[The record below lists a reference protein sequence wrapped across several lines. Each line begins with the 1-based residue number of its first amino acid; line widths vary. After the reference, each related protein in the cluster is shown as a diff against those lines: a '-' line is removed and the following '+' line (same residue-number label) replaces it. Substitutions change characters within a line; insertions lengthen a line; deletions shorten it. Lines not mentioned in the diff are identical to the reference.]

1 VSSGAVDDRWLAGP
15 VVPGSIDRAGVPASV
30 GYKLRPPPLR
40 PGLVPRTRL
49 ISRLTTVPQP
59 YVVTI
64 VAPPGYGKTT
74 LLTQWKDTAPG
85 PTAWL
90 SVDGADNDPTTLLTD
105 IVAALRHAGMLPEPA
120 VLKPRLYSEP
130 VIPHGVARL
139 AQLLESAGAAGVL
152 ILDQV
157 NNLRSRSAT
166 DIVAEFAVRL
176 PPAVQ
181 LVLASQASVR
191 LPTAVLRAQ
200 RMLHEFTA
208 SDLAMNE
215 AEGQALLQHLGIDV
229 GQELGELTRR
239 TEGWPV
245 GIYLVGLTVK
255 SGRRPAL
262 QIGGNDR
269 LLADYLRHEVLDRRS
284 DNLTTFLTRTSILER
299 FCGPL
304 CDAVLE
310 TTDSGRTI
318 ERLER
323 SNLLIVP
330 LDNTNDWY
338 RYHYLLE
345 EFLSSELNRRE
356 PELVKELHVRAAKW
370 FDAHDIPELAVRHAQ
385 AADDV
390 ALVARI
396 MARVTRRSFALGKVG
411 SVVEWLRWFE
421 HDNRIVGYPDI
432 AALGALVFALSG
444 NKAAADRWAGVLF
457 AGVDPGGSTGLS
469 PVARLLLAI
478 RGRGGIAQ
486 MRADARAAR
495 LDLRSEPEWLAGALA
510 AEGFSHLWDGDAE
523 HAETLFA
530 QAISAGDWFL
540 GIPAVTLSLT
550 AQAIIAIG
558 RDDWDA
564 ADRFVTRALGLV
576 EEHGLERYPTSA
588 MSFAVAT
595 RCAIRRHEIGEAR
608 RLLARAANIRP
619 QLTAAI
625 PGISVQALLELVQ
638 AHRELSD
645 AAGARV
651 VLREAATILAGRYD
665 LGRLPD
671 QYKEIKARLD
681 KLTVSSVGVTALTA
695 AELRVLPYLATHLSF
710 NEIGERLFVSRHT
723 VKTQAMSIY
732 RKLGASSRSEAV
744 QRAAEAGFLAA

>member
-1 VSSGAVDDRWLAGP
+1 
-15 VVPGSIDRAGVPASV
+15 VPASV
-30 GYKLRPPPLR
+30 EFKVRPPPLR
-40 PGLVPRTRL
+40 PGLVQRTRL

-64 VAPPGYGKTT
+64 VAPSGYGKTT
-74 LLTQWKDTAPG
+74 LLTQWKDTEPG

-105 IVAALRHAGMLPEPA
+105 ILAALRHAGMLPEPA
-120 VLKPRLYSEP
+120 VFEPRLYSEP

-166 DIVAEFAVRL
+166 DVVAEFAVRL

-200 RMLHEFTA
+200 RMLDELTA
-208 SDLAMNE
+208 SDLAMDE
-215 AEGQALLQHLGIDV
+215 AEGQALLQNLGVDV
-229 GQELGELTRR
+229 GEELGELTRR

-245 GIYLVGLTVK
+245 GLYLVGLAAR

-262 QIGGNDR
+262 QVGGNDR
-269 LLADYLRHEVLDRRS
+269 LVADYLRHEVLDRRS

-299 FCGPL
+299 LCGPL
-304 CDAVLE
+304 CDAVLQ

-330 LDNTNDWY
+330 LDSTGDWY
-338 RYHYLLE
+338 RYHYLLK

-356 PELVKELHVRAAKW
+356 PELVKELHGRAAGW
-370 FDAHDIPELAVRHAQ
+370 FDGHDIPDLAVRHAQ

-396 MARVTRRSFALGKVG
+396 MARVTRRTFALGKVG

-421 HDNRIVGYPDI
+421 HDNRIAGYADI
-432 AALGALVFALSG
+432 AVLGALVHTLSG
-444 NKAAADRWAGVLF
+444 SEAAADRWAGVLF
-457 AGVDPGGSTGLS
+457 AAAEPGGSTELL
-469 PVARLLLAI
+469 PLARLLRAI
-478 RGRGGIAQ
+478 RGRDGIAQ
-486 MRADARAAR
+486 MRADARSAR
-495 LDLRSEPEWLAGALA
+495 LDLQAEPEWLAGALA
-510 AEGFSHLWDGDAE
+510 AEGFSHLWNGDAE
-523 HAETLFA
+523 HAEPLFA
-530 QAISAGDWFL
+530 QAVATGDWFL
-540 GIPAVTLSLT
+540 GIPAVTMSLT

-558 RDDWDA
+558 REDWDA
-564 ADRFVTRALGLV
+564 ADQFVTRSLGLV
-576 EEHGLERYPTSA
+576 EQHGLGRYPTSA
-588 MSFAVAT
+588 MSFAVAA

-608 RLLARAANIRP
+608 RLLARAASIRP
-619 QLTAAI
+619 QLTATS
-625 PGISVQALLELVQ
+625 PGLSVQALLELVH
-638 AHRELSD
+638 AHTELSD
-645 AAGARV
+645 VAGARV

-671 QYKEIKARLD
+671 QYKEIKAHLD
-681 KLTVSSVGVTALTA
+681 TLTASAVGVNALTA

-710 NEIGERLFVSRHT
+710 SEIGERLFVSRHT

-732 RKLGASSRSEAV
+732 RKVGASSRSEAV
-744 QRAAEAGFLAA
+744 QRATEAGFLPSEAFTPAA